1 MEIGKYD
8 HKKMFSK
15 ITEGINNTFDEELWK
30 PAQELFSIILMK
42 GTPKTSNLDKSFK
55 PPLSR
60 NKLEMKSIGFSSVYS
75 ESPSKSFMS
84 SRMSN
89 NNSMIS
95 SWNSYMDETMMTDIW
110 EYIDQDKAAIYQV
123 VEDLVNMVEIQE
135 LIRQSETWNNAPNLK
150 VPERRKRLGMDLFML
165 APKSIQVNQSISSS
179 LNSPFEQFSEVDEL
193 PQLPLI
199 EQHQIITER
208 IVEIFAPFRNFSFLQ
223 NVEETFIDNIHSY
236 CKKHLKSLIEDVSKQ
251 QMKVS
256 SEDDSLIQKL
266 NNVKRQ
272 VAGSKSSLHELLY
285 SMDVLNISLVH
296 LLNHVTKQSNQ
307 VTSRLISLLTT
318 ALHSDLYNREFVLRN
333 KEKAIEQIQE
343 EAYAKEREIEVL
355 QTIHEEEKRLMK
367 ITEQHIL
374 DDNSKIIFIWY
385 L

>member
-1 MEIGKYD
+1 
-8 HKKMFSK
+8 MFSK

-30 PAQELFSIILMK
+30 PAQDLFSIILMK

-95 SWNSYMDETMMTDIW
+95 SWNSNMDETMMTDIW

-135 LIRQSETWNNAPNLK
+135 LIRQSETWNNAPKLK
-150 VPERRKRLGMDLFML
+150 VPERRKRLGMELFML

-208 IVEIFAPFRNFSFLQ
+208 IIEIFAPFRNFSFLQ